1 MKRQLSNTIYGLKF
15 AMEKNDFERLKSS
28 SGKKR
33 NDFVANPIQYIIVES
48 LVSYQIEYVAN
59 RCPRRQFQT
68 FKVKIQNF
76 KEFEI
81 FLWKKDAFD
90 CVGIRD

>member
-33 NDFVANPIQYIIVES
+33 NVFVANPIISSTGTYHIW
-48 LVSYQIEYVAN
+48 Y
-59 RCPRRQFQT
+59 
-68 FKVKIQNF
+68 
-76 KEFEI
+76 EI
-81 FLWKKDAFD
+81 THILNDASKFL
-90 CVGIRD
+90 

>member
-33 NDFVANPIQYIIVES
+33 NDFVANPIVLMFELIEIRSESVVETT
-48 LVSYQIEYVAN
+48 
-59 RCPRRQFQT
+59 RRGMLSFI
-68 FKVKIQNF
+68 K
-76 KEFEI
+76 
-81 FLWKKDAFD
+81 
-90 CVGIRD
+90 